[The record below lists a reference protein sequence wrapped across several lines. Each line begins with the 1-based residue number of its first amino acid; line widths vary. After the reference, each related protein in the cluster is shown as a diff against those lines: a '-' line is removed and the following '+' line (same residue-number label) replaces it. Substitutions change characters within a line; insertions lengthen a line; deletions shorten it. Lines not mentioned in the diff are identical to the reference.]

1 MTRSGQTGRRG
12 NGWVVVGGV
21 VALLWFAALGGLG
34 WRALGSAFGP
44 AVSASA
50 FGALVADGRVERV
63 VMRDGGDVQAWLRGG
78 QRVRVR
84 LPDSTVMP
92 DGALAAQLEAQN
104 VDLRFE
110 GRGQWPGIALNFL
123 PVALFLAVWV
133 GVPLGLLALGVAWR
147 RSGRVARAK
156 VAEG

>member
-12 NGWVVVGGV
+12 NRWVVVGV

-34 WRALGSAFGP
+34 WRALGGAGSSVSGAAFRE
-44 AVSASA
+44 
-50 FGALVADGRVERV
+50 LVADGRVERV
-63 VMRDGGDVQAWLRGG
+63 VLRDGGDVQAWLRGG
-78 QRVRVR
+78 QQGRVR
-84 LPDSTVMP
+84 LPDSAVTP

-104 VDLRFE
+104 VNLRFE
-110 GRGQWPGIALNFL
+110 GRGQWLSILLNFL

-147 RSGRVARAK
+147 RRRRGTRAK